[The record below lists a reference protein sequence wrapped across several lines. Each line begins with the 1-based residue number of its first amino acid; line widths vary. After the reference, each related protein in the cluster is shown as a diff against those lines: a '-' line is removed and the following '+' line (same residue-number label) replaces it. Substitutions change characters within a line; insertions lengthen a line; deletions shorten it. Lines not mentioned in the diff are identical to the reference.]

1 MPASPDAGASPRALL
16 TPSGRRKLPALP
28 NPVNVLQRCLAT
40 RNGSELLPVGP
51 HDLVLSVPALPG
63 ANLMDF
69 DRHHELFETAYQW
82 GRRRLDAL
90 ADQGDPALAAILAA
104 KS

>member
-1 MPASPDAGASPRALL
+1 
-16 TPSGRRKLPALP
+16 
-28 NPVNVLQRCLAT
+28 
-40 RNGSELLPVGP
+40 
-51 HDLVLSVPALPG
+51 
-63 ANLMDF
+63 MDF

-104 KS
+104 KT